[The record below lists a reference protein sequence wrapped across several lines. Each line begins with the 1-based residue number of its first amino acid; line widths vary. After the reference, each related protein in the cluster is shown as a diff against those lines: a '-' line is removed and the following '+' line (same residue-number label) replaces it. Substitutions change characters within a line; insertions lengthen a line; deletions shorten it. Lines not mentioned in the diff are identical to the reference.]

1 MTEPFDPSR
10 AAPMLEAAVSRVFAD
25 MAFIDAGRSPR
36 PVQVAQPEARAA
48 IDALEPAS
56 CSIELRM
63 GDSLRRRIA
72 DILFSGQAGSGE
84 ASDDALLDGEASD
97 DALLELLNVI
107 AGSFLTDYFGPGG
120 EIKLDLPRYL
130 YFGDEA
136 ALPGRDAQ
144 GGPGGGSRVVA
155 ELDLDA
161 EGEPLKAILSSIR
174 YRY

>member
-1 MTEPFDPSR
+1 
-10 AAPMLEAAVSRVFAD
+10 
-25 MAFIDAGRSPR
+25 
-36 PVQVAQPEARAA
+36 VAQPEARAA
-48 IDALEPAS
+48 IDALEPVS

-63 GDSLRRRIA
+63 GDSLRRRIS
-72 DILFSGQAGSGE
+72 DILFSGQAAGGSANG
-84 ASDDALLDGEASD
+84 DASD

-130 YFGDEA
+130 YFGDDA
-136 ALPGRDAQ
+136 ASTGREVPEGQ
-144 GGPGGGSRVVA
+144 SSGSRVVA

-161 EGEPLKAILSSIR
+161 EGEPLKAVLSSVR

>member
-1 MTEPFDPSR
+1 MTEPFDPAR
-10 AAPMLEAAVSRVFAD
+10 AAPMLGAAVSRVFAD
-25 MAFIDAGRSPR
+25 MAFIDAEATHSPR
-36 PVQVAQPEARAA
+36 SMAQPEARAA

-72 DILFSGQAGSGE
+72 DILFSGQGESG
-84 ASDDALLDGEASD
+84 AACDDAI
-97 DALLELLNVI
+97 LELLNVI
-107 AGSFLTDYFGPGG
+107 AGSFLTEYFGPGG
-120 EIKLDLPRYL
+120 EIRLDLPRYL

-136 ALPGRDAQ
+136 PGPSRDAQ
-144 GGPGGGSRVVA
+144 DGQSGGSRLVA

-161 EGEPLKAILSSIR
+161 EGEPLKAILYSVR

>member
-25 MAFIDAGRSPR
+25 MAFIDAERAAR
-36 PVQVAQPEARAA
+36 PLQMPPSEARAA

-56 CSIELRM
+56 CSIELCM

-72 DILFSGQAGSGE
+72 DILFSGQTGSG
-84 ASDDALLDGEASD
+84 APSGVASD

-107 AGSFLTDYFGPGG
+107 AGSFLTDYFGPVG

-130 YFGDEA
+130 YFGDESSA
-136 ALPGRDAQ
+136 AGRELPASQ
-144 GGPGGGSRVVA
+144 ASESRVVA

-161 EGEPLKAILSSIR
+161 EGEPLKAILSSVR

>member
-25 MAFIDAGRSPR
+25 MAFIDAERSPR
-36 PVQVAQPEARAA
+36 PAQVAQPEARAA
-48 IDALEPAS
+48 IDALEPAR

-72 DILFSGQAGSGE
+72 DILFSGQAGS
-84 ASDDALLDGEASD
+84 GEASD

>member
-10 AAPMLEAAVSRVFAD
+10 AAPMLGAAVSRVFAD
-25 MAFIDAGRSPR
+25 MAFIDAGPAPR
-36 PVQVAQPEARAA
+36 PRGMSQPEARAA

-72 DILFSGQAGSGE
+72 DILFSGQAASG
-84 ASDDALLDGEASD
+84 AGNGDASD

-136 ALPGRDAQ
+136 ASAGRDAQ
-144 GGPGGGSRVVA
+144 GGMGSGSRVVA

-161 EGEPLKAILSSIR
+161 EGEPLKAILSSVR

>member
-25 MAFIDAGRSPR
+25 MAFIDAEKAQR

-48 IDALEPAS
+48 IDALEPVS

-63 GDSLRRRIA
+63 GDSLRRRIS
-72 DILFSGQAGSGE
+72 DILFSGQAASG
-84 ASDDALLDGEASD
+84 AASD

-130 YFGDEA
+130 YFGDDAASSGREA
-136 ALPGRDAQ
+136 QEAQ
-144 GGPGGGSRVVA
+144 SSGSRVVA

-161 EGEPLKAILSSIR
+161 EGEPLKAVLSSVR

>member
-1 MTEPFDPSR
+1 
-10 AAPMLEAAVSRVFAD
+10 MLEAAISRVFAE
-25 MAFIDAGRSPR
+25 MAFIDAERTVR
-36 PVQVAQPEARAA
+36 PLPMAQPEARAA

-72 DILFSGQAGSGE
+72 DILFSGQAGSGT
-84 ASDDALLDGEASD
+84 ASD

-107 AGSFLTDYFGPGG
+107 SGSFLTDYFGPGV

-136 ALPGRDAQ
+136 PVAGRDA
-144 GGPGGGSRVVA
+144 PGSQASASRVVA

-161 EGEPLKAILSSIR
+161 EGEPLKAILSSVR

>member
-84 ASDDALLDGEASD
+84 ASDDALL
-97 DALLELLNVI
+97 ELLNVI

>member
-25 MAFIDAGRSPR
+25 MAFIDAGPAPR
-36 PVQVAQPEARAA
+36 PREVAQPEARAA

-63 GDSLRRRIA
+63 GDSLRRRIS
-72 DILFSGQAGSGE
+72 DILFSGQAASG
-84 ASDDALLDGEASD
+84 AASD

-136 ALPGRDAQ
+136 AAAGRGAQ
-144 GGPGGGSRVVA
+144 GSQSGASRVVA

>member
-25 MAFIDAGRSPR
+25 MAFIDAERSPR

-72 DILFSGQAGSGE
+72 DILFSGQAGS
-84 ASDDALLDGEASD
+84 GEASD

>member
-10 AAPMLEAAVSRVFAD
+10 AAPILEAAISTVFAD
-25 MAFIDAGRSPR
+25 MAFIDAARAPN
-36 PVQVAQPEARAA
+36 PLAIAQPEARAA

-56 CSIELRM
+56 CSLELRM

-72 DILFSGQAGSGE
+72 DILFSGQGGSG
-84 ASDDALLDGEASD
+84 AAGD
-97 DALLELLNVI
+97 DALLEILNVI
-107 AGSFLTDYFGPGG
+107 AGKFLTDYFGSGG

-136 ALPGRDAQ
+136 GRQVQDAQ
-144 GGPGGGSRVVA
+144 GGLAAVSRPVT

-161 EGEPLKAILSSIR
+161 EGEPLKAILSSVR